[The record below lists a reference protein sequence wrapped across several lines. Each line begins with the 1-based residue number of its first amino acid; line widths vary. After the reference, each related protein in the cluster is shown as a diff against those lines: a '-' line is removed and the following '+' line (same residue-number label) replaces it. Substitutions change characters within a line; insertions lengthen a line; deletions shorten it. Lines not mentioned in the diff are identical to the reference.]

1 MVEERGLNNKEV
13 DKNLKSYLIQGL
25 PYLGQFYYLSTKD
38 LDFTKICGKC
48 MFRKNIFYRF
58 EGI

>member
-38 LDFTKICGKC
+38 LNFTKICGKC
-48 MFRKNIFYRF
+48 MFKKRHFLKI
-58 EGI
+58 

>member
-38 LDFTKICGKC
+38 LNFTKICGEC
-48 MFRKNIFYRF
+48 MFKKRHFLKI
-58 EGI
+58 